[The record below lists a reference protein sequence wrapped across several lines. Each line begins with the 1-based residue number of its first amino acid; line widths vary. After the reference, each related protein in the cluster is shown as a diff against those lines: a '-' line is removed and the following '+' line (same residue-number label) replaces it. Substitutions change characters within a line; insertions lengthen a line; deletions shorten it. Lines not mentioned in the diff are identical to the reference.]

1 MLALIGIL
9 VKILIVVGATQGVV
23 AYLILVERKVAAYAQ
38 DRIGPNRCGREFGLP
53 FGLLQPLADG
63 AKMLLKEDVVP
74 SYVTKPLFL
83 LAPSIAIS
91 AAMIAFAVVPFGPV
105 GPSAPWLPW
114 GGPDLRLMPALN
126 KVEDIP
132 REGKNLVIVAAVNH
146 GLHFRVFDRDGKR
159 VDDLDEKAVAAQPRQ
174 VEDLKKQLQSVWP
187 PHELTRSEKS
197 RIVAAVPA
205 MLGHALPGQVEFQIA
220 PGIDVGIVYI
230 FAIGSLAVYGVILGG
245 WASNN
250 KYSFLGG
257 LRSSAQLISYEIP
270 LGLSILGMVLLAGSL
285 DLNTIV
291 NWQDHNVWGVVIQL
305 PGCLLFVISAFA
317 ETNRLPFDLPEA
329 EQELVGGY
337 HTEYSAMKFG
347 MFFLGEYLHVITV
360 SYLTVVL
367 FFGGW
372 DIPFVLDQEQT
383 GWIAALAKMIVLIA
397 KVALMIFFMMWVR
410 WTLPR
415 FRYDQLMD
423 LAWKSLIPLALVNLV
438 ATATIVHLWRT

>member
-1 MLALIGIL
+1 MTALALIGSR
-9 VKILIVVGATQGVV
+9 VKILIVVGVTEGTV

-38 DRIGPNRCGREFGLP
+38 DRIGPNRAGREFGLP

-74 SYVTKPLFL
+74 SYVSKPLFI
-83 LAPSIAIS
+83 LAPSIAII
-91 AAMIAFAVVPFGPV
+91 AATIAFAVVPFGPV
-105 GPSAPWLPW
+105 GAGAPRTPW
-114 GGPDLRLMPALN
+114 G
-126 KVEDIP
+126 
-132 REGKNLVIVAAVNH
+132 
-146 GLHFRVFDRDGKR
+146 
-159 VDDLDEKAVAAQPRQ
+159 Q
-174 VEDLKKQLQSVWP
+174 VQ
-187 PHELTRSEKS
+187 
-197 RIVAAVPA
+197 
-205 MLGHALPGQVEFQIA
+205 FQIA
-220 PGIDVGIVYI
+220 PGVDVGILYI
-230 FAIGSLAVYGVILGG
+230 LAIGSLAVYGVILAG

-270 LGLSILGMVLLAGSL
+270 LGMSILGMVLLAGSL

-291 NWQDHNVWGVVIQL
+291 NWQDRHAWGIVVQPI
-305 PGCLLFVISAFA
+305 GFLLFMISAFA

-372 DIPFVLDQEQT
+372 DVPFLLDQDQT
-383 GWIAALAKMIVLIA
+383 SWIAALAKVFVLIV
-397 KVALMIFFMMWVR
+397 KVALMILFIMWVR

-423 LAWKSLIPLALVNLV
+423 LAWKSLIPLALINLV
-438 ATATIVHLWRT
+438 ATATIVQWIRG

>member
-1 MLALIGIL
+1 MWVVIGIL
-9 VKILIVVGATQGVV
+9 IKILVVVGITQGAV
-23 AYLILVERKVAAYAQ
+23 AYLILLERKVAAYAQ
-38 DRIGPNRCGREFGLP
+38 DRIGPNRAGAEFGLP

-63 AKMLLKEDVVP
+63 AKMILKEDVIP
-74 SYVTKPLFL
+74 GYVNKPLYI
-83 LAPSIAIS
+83 LAPAIS
-91 AAMIAFAVVPFGPV
+91 IIAATIGFAVIPFGPV
-105 GPSAPWLPW
+105 GASAPS
-114 GGPDLRLMPALN
+114 G
-126 KVEDIP
+126 
-132 REGKNLVIVAAVNH
+132 VN
-146 GLHFRVFDRDGKR
+146 
-159 VDDLDEKAVAAQPRQ
+159 
-174 VEDLKKQLQSVWP
+174 
-187 PHELTRSEKS
+187 
-197 RIVAAVPA
+197 
-205 MLGHALPGQVEFQIA
+205 FQIA
-220 PGIDVGIVYI
+220 PGVDIGIVYV

-270 LGLSILGMVLLAGSL
+270 LGMSILGMVLLAGSL
-285 DLNTIV
+285 DLNQII
-291 NWQDHNVWGVVIQL
+291 NYQDGHGAWLNDWLGLPAWGVFVQPI
-305 PGCLLFVISAFA
+305 GCLLFVVSAFA

-360 SYLTVVL
+360 SYLTVIL

-372 DIPFVLDQEQT
+372 DAPFLNQFQT
-383 GWIAALAKMIVLIA
+383 GWFTGLLKALVMLL
-397 KVALMIFFMMWVR
+397 KVGLMIFFMMWVR

-438 ATATIVHLWRT
+438 ASAAFLQWWRG